1 MGRQP
6 LPVFKGTLD
15 LIILKTLSLG
25 SLHGYDIFK
34 WVRQKIGE
42 DIQIEHAALYQ
53 ALLRLEK
60 KGWLEAEWRKSPT
73 GREVRFYSLT
83 DTGHDELK
91 TRANSWDRYSK
102 AIFRILATVEA

>member
-6 LPVFKGTLD
+6 LPVLKGTLD
-15 LIILKTLSLG
+15 IIILKTISLG

-34 WVRQKIGE
+34 WVRQKIGD

-53 ALLRLEK
+53 SLLRLEK
-60 KGWLEAEWRKSPT
+60 KGWLEAEWKKSPT

-83 DTGHDELK
+83 EDGYGELESR
-91 TRANSWDRYSK
+91 TSSWDRYSK
-102 AIFRILATVEA
+102 AIYRILGTVEA